1 MQMNKTETL
10 TVFTVYK
17 IVVEKTDNRQ
27 IKYTV
32 EC

>member
-1 MQMNKTETL
+1 MGIKETETL
-10 TVFTVYK
+10 SVFMVFK

-27 IKYTV
+27 IKYTI